1 MQTAALPHNE
11 RQRLDALRKYRILD
25 TDFEKQYDEIVQ
37 LAAQICGTPIALV
50 SLIDAERQW
59 FKARLGLDASETSRE
74 LAFCAHAILQ
84 DGVFVVPDAT
94 QDERFADNP
103 LVTGHPD
110 IRFYAGKPLTTPD
123 GLNIGTLC
131 AIDTRPRDLTD
142 DQKNALEVL
151 GNQIIAQLE
160 LRLKVLEL
168 EQLQQNSTTQEE
180 ELRQNLEE
188 LQATQEQ
195 VLRSQARAEE
205 KEGQIRRIVDIL
217 PSTVFEAELNP
228 VTNEI
233 RYVFVNERISDMLGI
248 TPEEAYAD
256 ASLSFEIMPGE
267 DLARFQAALAQ
278 AADQMSPLLFDY
290 SIYHRKTGKKRQISS
305 LAIPEPLPDGQLR
318 FTVVLNDV
326 TEQRAAEERI
336 KEQNHELQASEEEL
350 RQNLEE
356 LQATQEQ
363 VLRSQARAEEKEG
376 QIRRIVDILPSTVFE
391 AELNPVTNEIRYV
404 FVNERI
410 SDMLGITPEEAYAD
424 ASLSF
429 EIMPGEDLARFQAAL
444 AQAADQMSPLLFD
457 YSIYH
462 RKTGKKRQISSLAI
476 PEPLPDGQLRF
487 TVVLNDV
494 TEQRAAEERI
504 KEQNHEL
511 QASEEELRQNLEELQ
526 ATQESLYEARQLA
539 LQKSELLAA
548 VAKANQNLLV
558 EKDWRKALGKSMG
571 YLGKAMQVDRVY
583 YFENSMDPD
592 TKKQVTSQK
601 LEWTVDQSLAEID
614 NPDLQQMPID
624 EFGFFTDVL
633 RRGNPYVKVV
643 STIANESHRELFES
657 QHIKTIAMFPIIVQ
671 EVFYGFVGFDD
682 CSEERE
688 ILQAEIDII
697 HALATSISA
706 TIQRQEAQ
714 SQVREQNKKLL
725 ASEEELRQNMEEL
738 ASQRDYLSR
747 TLDELKA
754 SQEQVLRS
762 EKLAVMGKLVASI
775 AHEINTPLGAIRS
788 SAGNMEEGLS
798 ETLQNLPHLIDLLM
812 EKEKILFFSLINQA
826 LNNKTYLSSREERQ
840 QRKLLKA
847 NLLELGVAEADTL
860 SYRLASIGLYEGLSD
875 FLPLLQ
881 HPQAGLI
888 IQTAAHLYNQQRSVR
903 TIGAAVEK
911 ASKIVFALKSYARQD
926 DSQTKTKAS
935 ITESLDTV
943 LTLYHGQIKH
953 GVELRREYDDL
964 PEISC
969 YFDELNQVW
978 TNLIHNAL
986 QAMDY
991 KGELRIA
998 AKEQNGYVQV
1008 AVQDTGTG
1016 IPTDIQ
1022 DKIFDPFFTTKPTG
1036 EGSGLG
1042 LDIVKKIVEKHEGK
1056 IWFETELGTGTTFF
1070 VRLPKN

>member
-1 MQTAALPHNE
+1 M
-11 RQRLDALRKYRILD
+11 
-25 TDFEKQYDEIVQ
+25 
-37 LAAQICGTPIALV
+37 
-50 SLIDAERQW
+50 
-59 FKARLGLDASETSRE
+59 
-74 LAFCAHAILQ
+74 
-84 DGVFVVPDAT
+84 
-94 QDERFADNP
+94 
-103 LVTGHPD
+103 
-110 IRFYAGKPLTTPD
+110 
-123 GLNIGTLC
+123 
-131 AIDTRPRDLTD
+131 
-142 DQKNALEVL
+142 
-151 GNQIIAQLE
+151 
-160 LRLKVLEL
+160 
-168 EQLQQNSTTQEE
+168 
-180 ELRQNLEE
+180 
-188 LQATQEQ
+188 
-195 VLRSQARAEE
+195 RSQARAEE
-205 KEGQIRRIVDIL
+205 KEAQIRRFLDAI
-217 PSTVFEAELNP
+217 PSYLYESELDLATQKFHIRLSNGFGEAIYGIPKAELDADGGAIFRVVLP
-228 VTNEI
+228 EDVPILQTAVGKALETQALQEVEYRI
-233 RYVFVNERISDMLGI
+233 RKNGKVHWVGG
-248 TPEEAYAD
+248 T
-256 ASLSFEIMPGE
+256 IMPKFTDRNTALLTGIVNDITDRKQVE
-267 DLARFQAALAQ
+267 SERKILQDLI
-278 AADQMSPLLFDY
+278 DQ
-290 SIYHRKTGKKRQISS
+290 TGDAIQIAHES
-305 LAIPEPLPDGQLR
+305 GQLFYINKEAAR
-318 FTVVLNDV
+318 RLDISPDQVSHYKVSDFEKLFRQEGVW
-326 TEQRAAEERI
+326 EQHL
-336 KEQNHELQASEEEL
+336 KELQAKGAMVIEGINVNQ
-350 RQNLEE
+350 R
-356 LQATQEQ
+356 TQE
-363 VLRSQARAEEKEG
+363 S
-376 QIRRIVDILPSTVFE
+376 F
-391 AELNPVTNEIRYV
+391 PVEVTAKYMQ
-404 FVNERI
+404 
-410 SDMLGITPEEAYAD
+410 SD
-424 ASLSF
+424 
-429 EIMPGEDLARFQAAL
+429 
-444 AQAADQMSPLLFD
+444 
-457 YSIYH
+457 
-462 RKTGKKRQISSLAI
+462 
-476 PEPLPDGQLRF
+476 DGQGFVMAISRDI
-487 TVVLNDV
+487 T
-494 TEQRAAEERI
+494 QRKAAEERI